1 MQIIVSSIKIKDM
14 PLDSKHQEKDL
25 GILFSDN
32 SKFSDH
38 MDLIINKANRQLGII
53 ARVFKVKN
61 QKI

>member
-1 MQIIVSSIKIKDM
+1 M